1 MDKTSNIQLWILYM
15 SQTLPSALYGDI
27 ALINVIVNKQ
37 HLIWLT
43 ENIHTR
49 TSHKNKFNVKTTSRF
64 DKGKHYILAVVE
76 VTK

>member
-15 SQTLPSALYGDI
+15 SSTLPSALYGDT
-27 ALINVIVNKQ
+27 ALINVTVNKQ

-43 ENIHTR
+43 EIYIHRTKNMFNI
-49 TSHKNKFNVKTTSRF
+49 KTPSRF
-64 DKGKHYILAVVE
+64 DKGKHLQWWK